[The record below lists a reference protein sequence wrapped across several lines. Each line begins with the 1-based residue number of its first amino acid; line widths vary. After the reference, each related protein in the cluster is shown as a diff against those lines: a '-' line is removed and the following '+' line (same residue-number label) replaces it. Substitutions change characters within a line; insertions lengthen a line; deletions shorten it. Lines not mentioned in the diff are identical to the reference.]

1 MNAPDMSVDFCGIKF
16 KNPVVTASGTYGFGR
31 EYNEFVPL
39 SKLGGISVKGLTL
52 LPRDGN
58 KPPRIAETPSG
69 ILNSVGLQ
77 NPGIHAFIEKELPFL
92 KKQNLAIIANISG
105 NTVEDYME
113 MTEIASDSD
122 VDLLEINISCPN
134 VKSGGMAF
142 GTSTSSVEQITRA
155 VKSKAKK
162 PVMIKLS
169 PNVTDIAEIARAA
182 EAAGADALSLI
193 NTLLGMRINIK
204 TRKPI
209 LANNMGGLSG
219 PAVLPI
225 AVRMIWQVRNAVSLP
240 FCGMGGVATWE
251 NAVEL
256 MLAGASL
263 VAVGTAC
270 FTDPHTPE
278 KVIDGLYSYAKDSGI
293 ERITDIVGTAVM
305 N

>member
-182 EAAGADALSLI
+182 EAAGARGQTAADY
-193 NTLLGMRINIK
+193 LGDDGHDENGDGQPKGVAHHPEGHR
-204 TRKPI
+204 P
-209 LANNMGGLSG
+209 
-219 PAVLPI
+219 VLPGQLPGEDPGGSRVGEHPLRIGEANAQPGLQSFGYRRRGGI
-225 AVRMIWQVRNAVSLP
+225 AQLEEDVGQFLPGPLPPGFGGKKLFACNA
-240 FCGMGGVATWE
+240 A
-251 NAVEL
+251 AV
-256 MLAGASL
+256 
-263 VAVGTAC
+263 C
-270 FTDPHTPE
+270 E
-278 KVIDGLYSYAKDSGI
+278 KLS
-293 ERITDIVGTAVM
+293 
-305 N
+305 